1 MAEAVAMRAMFVR
14 LGFSAAAATAI
25 VDTQGIDTLEE
36 VYFLSDDEA
45 EGLCSVIHKPGGTI
59 PNPNAGA
66 AGQPATIPD
75 PGETLSLNAPK
86 TTSSSPASW
95 FVIRLTFLVPSMQ
108 LVLLWNSYARCMT

>member
-1 MAEAVAMRAMFVR
+1 MAEAVAMRAMFIR

-36 VYFLSDDEA
+36 VRFLSDDEA
-45 EGLCSVIHKPGGTI
+45 EGLLCSVVRKPGCTI

-75 PGETLSLNAPK
+75 PGNAVSK
-86 TTSSSPASW
+86 RAENNLKLAC
-95 FVIRLTFLVPSMQ
+95 FFNAIVILAVI
-108 LVLLWNSYARCMT
+108 